1 MTGINAS
8 KIIQNSEI
16 VHSFAPHHCSRVRC
30 SVLSGGTKRKK
41 KREKKLFLPIF
52 IFSISEIGSGANPHS
67 PGWGG
72 GGWPQSLFRLLNWGP
87 RIQNWD
93 PILGIGTLR
102 LAARGA
108 GSPAL
113 LVERSRVA
121 SGFKPIQ
128 FAVYR
133 DMLVCLQGLPS
144 SGPHVP
150 AAEQQGP
157 KATPGLQAAAGS
169 RLVARCQ

>member
-1 MTGINAS
+1 MG
-8 KIIQNSEI
+8 
-16 VHSFAPHHCSRVRC
+16 VGVFA
-30 SVLSGGTKRKK
+30 
-41 KREKKLFLPIF
+41 
-52 IFSISEIGSGANPHS
+52 
-67 PGWGG
+67 
-72 GGWPQSLFRLLNWGP
+72 RLQLGP

-121 SGFKPIQ
+121 SGFKPVQ

-144 SGPHVP
+144 SGPHCANGNAVG
-150 AAEQQGP
+150 AASAFGLASYGWISVGGP
-157 KATPGLQAAAGS
+157 MS
-169 RLVARCQ
+169 MRR

>member
-1 MTGINAS
+1 MG
-8 KIIQNSEI
+8 
-16 VHSFAPHHCSRVRC
+16 VGVFA
-30 SVLSGGTKRKK
+30 
-41 KREKKLFLPIF
+41 
-52 IFSISEIGSGANPHS
+52 
-67 PGWGG
+67 
-72 GGWPQSLFRLLNWGP
+72 RLQLGP

-144 SGPHVP
+144 RGPHVP
-150 AAEQQGP
+150 TAEQSGP
-157 KATPGLQAAAGS
+157 QAPSGLQASVGP
-169 RLVARCQ
+169 RWVARRQ